1 MTTLYCIYY
10 KDPFEDYDGYFTKKL
25 ADETIFKD
33 IEQAKIGILKLR
45 LKTQRQAKIS
55 NLANDDLKIWDDA
68 DWAERSKTWVPGQED
83 TTNYVERK
91 EEYFKSRYEYYSSIT
106 PEYVTLDKS
115 CETYDVFKIGE
126 LTLEDE

>member
-1 MTTLYCIYY
+1 MTILYCIYY
-10 KDPFEDYDGYFTKKL
+10 KDPFEEYDGCFTKKL

-55 NLANDDLKIWDDA
+55 NLANDDLKIWDNA
-68 DWAERSKTWVPGQED
+68 DWAERSKTWAPGQED

-91 EEYFKSRYEYYSSIT
+91 EEYFKSRYEYYSLII

>member
-10 KDPFEDYDGYFTKKL
+10 KDPFEEYDNYTSNKL
-25 ADETIFKD
+25 ADTVIYKD
-33 IEQAKIGILKLR
+33 IEKAKAQVMKLR
-45 LKTQRQAKIS
+45 LRTQRQSKIS

-68 DWAERSKTWVPGQED
+68 DWAERSKTWVSGQED

-91 EEYFKSRYEYYSSIT
+91 EEYFKSRYEYYSLII